1 LNELPGSV
9 DLPAPTRVLLMDGL
23 AEGLAAGPGGMIDDY
38 VMFFTAWGFDGAD
51 IRCPVTIMAA
61 DRDVVSRRHGSWLAA
76 RIPDTRYVVVPGGH
90 IGPREAEEEALLDW
104 LVSY

>member
-9 DLPAPTRVLLMDGL
+9 DLPAPTRVVLMDGL

-51 IRCPVTIMAA
+51 IRV
-61 DRDVVSRRHGSWLAA
+61 R
-76 RIPDTRYVVVPGGH
+76 
-90 IGPREAEEEALLDW
+90 
-104 LVSY
+104 